1 MKEGKQ
7 QELEEYVLK
16 LEADCTNKEEAASL
30 AEKQVCCQTSPVTLY
45 FNCIDELPTDIL

>member
-16 LEADCTNKEEAASL
+16 LEAGCTNKEEAASL
-30 AEKQVCCQTSPVTLY
+30 AEKQVCCQTSLVTLY
-45 FNCIDELPTDIL
+45 LNCIDGLPTDIL